1 MRDVIASEWLKL
13 RSVRST
19 WWALGA
25 AFFLMPLTGLLI
37 GMNTSSDQL
46 GNPSYDALDTLT
58 GTAIVQF
65 AFGVLGVL
73 SISPE
78 YGTGLIRTTFAAV
91 PSRSRVIA
99 VKAGLLAA
107 VFAVAGT
114 VISLV
119 TFLVGQAAL
128 PAGLGVSLGDP
139 GVLRAVFGAAF
150 YMVFIGMFGFALGAL
165 IRHTQG
171 ALSVLMAVVF
181 VIMGILPSLVPQS
194 LQDSVAAYSFTG
206 LGRSLIV
213 VKPVDGVTTPLT
225 ALVLCLVYAAVVLV
239 PAFILTNRR
248 DP

>member
-1 MRDVIASEWLKL
+1 MRGVIASEWLKL
-13 RSVRST
+13 RSVGST

-25 AFFLMPLTGLLI
+25 AFVLMPLTGLLL
-37 GMNTSSDQL
+37 GMNTSTDQL
-46 GNPSYDALDTLT
+46 DNPSFDALDTLT

-73 SISPE
+73 AIASE

-99 VKAGLLAA
+99 VKAALLTA

-119 TFLVGQAAL
+119 TFFVGQAAL
-128 PAGLGVSLGDP
+128 PEGLGVSLSDP
-139 GVLRAVFGAAF
+139 GVLRAVLGAAF

-181 VIMGILPSLVPQS
+181 VIMGILPSVVPQS

-213 VKPVDGVTTPLT
+213 VKPVEGVTSPST
-225 ALVLCLVYAAVVLV
+225 ALALCLAYLAVVLI